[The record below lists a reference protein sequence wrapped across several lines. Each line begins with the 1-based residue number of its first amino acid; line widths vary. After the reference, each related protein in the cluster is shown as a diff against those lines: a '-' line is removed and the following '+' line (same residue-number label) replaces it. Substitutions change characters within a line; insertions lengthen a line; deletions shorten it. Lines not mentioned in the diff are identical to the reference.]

1 LKVVQIGTGGWGK
14 NHTRILSQLGV
25 LSAVCD
31 VDEERGKEYGEKY
44 SVNHYN
50 SVDSLLDSED
60 FDAAFVCTP
69 TSTHSKIASQLIQAK
84 KNVFVEKPMTYLS
97 EEGEDLLEL
106 AKRNHVLLTCGYIER
121 FNPAVGTVKELVE
134 SKKYVF
140 VEKPMT
146 YDSSEGEK
154 LKQLAQKN
162 KVILT
167 CGYIERFNPAV
178 DVVKN
183 FIKEKKYGDLVMLE
197 FHRENRMPL
206 HIKDV
211 GIIYDTSVHD
221 IDTAMWLFDD
231 TPEVVF
237 ARAGQIKH
245 EHEDF
250 ASIMLGFKDNKVAII
265 SSNWITPTRV
275 RNFNA
280 VCTEAIISSDFISQE
295 VKIEKSDDTE
305 IPRHEKQEPLLREIE
320 SFLGAIDGKNELIV
334 KPEHA
339 VNVTKIAEA
348 ALLSSQKG
356 TPIYLELK

>member
-1 LKVVQIGTGGWGK
+1 MKVVQIGTGGWGK

-25 LSAVCD
+25 LTAVCD
-31 VDEERGKEYGEKY
+31 ADKKRAQEYGEKY
-44 SVNHYN
+44 SVNYYD
-50 SVDSLLDSED
+50 SVDALLSSEE
-60 FDAAFVCTP
+60 FDVAFVCTP
-69 TSTHSKIASQLIQAK
+69 TSTHSKIATRLIQEK

-97 EEGEDLLEL
+97 EEGEDLLHL
-106 AKRNHVLLTCGYIER
+106 AE
-121 FNPAVGTVKELVE
+121 
-134 SKKYVF
+134 
-140 VEKPMT
+140 
-146 YDSSEGEK
+146 
-154 LKQLAQKN
+154 KN
-162 KVILT
+162 KVTLS

-183 FIKEKKYGDLVMLE
+183 YVNSKKYGDLVMLE

-231 TPEVVF
+231 TPKVVF
-237 ARAGQIKH
+237 AIAGKIKH

-250 ASIMLGFKDNKVAII
+250 ATIMLGFKENKVAII
-265 SSNWITPTRV
+265 SSNWITPARL

-280 VCTEAIISSDFISQE
+280 VCTEGIISSDFISQE
-295 VKIEKSDDTE
+295 IKIETKNDTE
-305 IPRHEKQEPLLREIE
+305 IPRKEKQEPLLLEIQN
-320 SFLGAIDGKNELIV
+320 FLGAVEGKNELTV
-334 KPEHA
+334 KPQHA

-356 TPIYLELK
+356 TPIYLDLK